1 MHSAA
6 SFRAFSARRDG
17 AQHGFVTGLPR
28 GGPRG
33 CCGQFLVSG
42 PLNERSQVPLVLSL
56 AEKGPEKWPVDVP
69 VVALVFVIENVTAD
83 QV

>member
-6 SFRAFSARRDG
+6 SFRAFLRG
-17 AQHGFVTGLPR
+17 ATVRSMGFVTGLPR